1 MRDDDY
7 DRDDEPLPPRRKSG
21 SGCVTAVIIGG
32 IVLLVGAVLVVPI
45 AACLIGLMLPAVQKV
60 RVAAQKTKSANDMR
74 QIGLALHN
82 YQSTYNQFPAP
93 YSTTR
98 DGKPGLS
105 WRVEI
110 LPFLGDPQYEVLY
123 KQFDFKEAW
132 DSPKNL
138 ALIAQMPKIYGPPG
152 SSETHVRVF
161 VGGGAAFEPGKKM
174 KLTDFRDGMSNTILA
189 VEAAGAVPWTKPDEL
204 NYDPKAPL
212 LALGDPSR
220 DTVMVLMADGSV
232 KNIRKSAPP
241 AGWHAAITR
250 AGGDTLGP
258 EWQ

>member
-1 MRDDDY
+1 MRDDEY

-21 SGCVTAVIIGG
+21 GGMSALIIVL
-32 IVLLVGAVLVVPI
+32 IVLLVGGVLVLPI
-45 AACLIGLMLPAVQKV
+45 AACLIGLLLPAVQKV
-60 RVAAQKTKSANDMR
+60 REAALKAKSQNDMR
-74 QIGLALHN
+74 QIGLALYN
-82 YQSTYNQFPAP
+82 YQSMYNQFPAP

-110 LPFLGDPQYEVLY
+110 LPFLGEPQYDALY
-123 KQFDFKEAW
+123 KQFDLKEAW

-138 ALIAQMPKIYGPPG
+138 SLIAQMPKIYGPPG
-152 SSETHVRVF
+152 SSETNIRVF

-174 KLTDFRDGMSNTILA
+174 KITDFADGMSDTILA
-189 VEAAGAVPWTKPDEL
+189 IEAAGAVPWTKPDEL
-204 NYDPKAPL
+204 NCDPKAPL
-212 LALGDPSR
+212 PALGGPSR

-232 KNIRKSAPP
+232 KNIRKTAPA

-250 AGGDTLGP
+250 AGGEMLGP